1 MRPWGYLVVSVLG
14 VLGTCIAM
22 PAFGAGQAAAVD
34 AQRLKNADQDQT
46 IEYAR
51 RARD

>member
-1 MRPWGYLVVSVLG
+1 MRLTQRGVRMRPWGYLVVSVLG

-34 AQRLKNADQDQT
+34 AQRLKLSL
-46 IEYAR
+46 IHI
-51 RARD
+51 